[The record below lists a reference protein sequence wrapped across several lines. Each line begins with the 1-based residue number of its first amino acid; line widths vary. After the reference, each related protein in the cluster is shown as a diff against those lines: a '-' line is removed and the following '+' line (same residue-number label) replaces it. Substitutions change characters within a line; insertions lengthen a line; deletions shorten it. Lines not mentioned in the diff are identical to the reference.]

1 MKIFFIFYN
10 WPLWNFQNPVNSVF
24 LYRLKSQVNKISN
37 ITNYLKYIHNEGKN
51 VAEEENKHDA
61 EQHHRQTCVAKI
73 FLSVSYFI
81 LFFICIISLFFV
93 SFAAKEKSKTQG
105 NIIARTVLPKYFVS

>member
-10 WPLWNFQNPVNSVF
+10 WPLFQNQVTSDFVED
-24 LYRLKSQVNKISN
+24 LKVRDISN

-61 EQHHRQTCVAKI
+61 EQHHCQTCVAKL

-81 LFFICIISLFFV
+81 IFYFCNFLISCFFCSGRKK
-93 SFAAKEKSKTQG
+93 AKRR
-105 NIIARTVLPKYFVS
+105 ARLVLPKYFVS

>member
-61 EQHHRQTCVAKI
+61 E
-73 FLSVSYFI
+73 
-81 LFFICIISLFFV
+81 
-93 SFAAKEKSKTQG
+93 
-105 NIIARTVLPKYFVS
+105 